1 MDKELRR
8 MLELSGIIEK
18 NEVVDKLYENFHDS
32 ESTSIYGF
40 EGPFKMKNGRV
51 VHYKLSEKKFYDCS
65 LDHYLT
71 EDEVTALYEDGEFS
85 HGVVLHAKKGDEKI
99 SLTIEEGMM
108 GMTSVVTT
116 LQNNG
121 YSDFEYTDE
130 DGERKPFEQDEV
142 VEEAKQT
149 GKTEHSGAKK
159 GKGAYYGRKKDAKD
173 DSNKARRAADRKQA
187 QMDEG
192 SDDVPSREEIIADVI
207 KHGPDSEHLYFI
219 SEEDL
224 EKLIAA
230 GKVSDDIYQH
240 WVNAQE
246 ELSYMMQ
253 QARQEFGESSAM
265 KGTGQEHN
273 ASSLISILKY
283 YGDDISDEQYAEVM
297 SYVDELDSIEQGKV
311 LDFMRHMKGKL
322 APGEVPAHMEGAK
335 GRSRDTK
342 LVNERDA
349 MSRGAIDRDV
359 DIDDIEAPTGYGMDT
374 HYVKLPSQRSAEHV
388 KDYIENEYGLDAEV
402 EYRQGSRAP
411 YHVAFH
417 APDDIADRIIRQ
429 MHKTFYT
436 NEGEELE
443 ETAKGRSRDTKVT
456 PSLSRS
462 LNKRNK
468 KAAKSR
474 DRQNAKKDIK
484 VDEDAQ
490 NITAFDNNAFPA
502 DAVDDQQQK
511 DERTGRADRTGVK
524 NKVPSEVLKAIDTR
538 IKELTVSIDRYDNTG
553 YNDKSV
559 KNLSVDALKKI
570 RENLSRGD
578 HEGFMEAQIFFTTL
592 MSPIW
597 DMIPAQ
603 VVNYLGKGSDE

>member
-1 MDKELRR
+1 
-8 MLELSGIIEK
+8 
-18 NEVVDKLYENFHDS
+18 
-32 ESTSIYGF
+32 
-40 EGPFKMKNGRV
+40 
-51 VHYKLSEKKFYDCS
+51 
-65 LDHYLT
+65 
-71 EDEVTALYEDGEFS
+71 
-85 HGVVLHAKKGDEKI
+85 
-99 SLTIEEGMM
+99 
-108 GMTSVVTT
+108 
-116 LQNNG
+116 
-121 YSDFEYTDE
+121 
-130 DGERKPFEQDEV
+130 
-142 VEEAKQT
+142 
-149 GKTEHSGAKK
+149 
-159 GKGAYYGRKKDAKD
+159 
-173 DSNKARRAADRKQA
+173 
-187 QMDEG
+187 
-192 SDDVPSREEIIADVI
+192 
-207 KHGPDSEHLYFI
+207 
-219 SEEDL
+219 
-224 EKLIAA
+224 
-230 GKVSDDIYQH
+230 
-240 WVNAQE
+240 
-246 ELSYMMQ
+246 
-253 QARQEFGESSAM
+253 
-265 KGTGQEHN
+265 
-273 ASSLISILKY
+273 
-283 YGDDISDEQYAEVM
+283 
-297 SYVDELDSIEQGKV
+297 
-311 LDFMRHMKGKL
+311 
-322 APGEVPAHMEGAK
+322 
-335 GRSRDTK
+335 
-342 LVNERDA
+342 
-349 MSRGAIDRDV
+349 
-359 DIDDIEAPTGYGMDT
+359 
-374 HYVKLPSQRSAEHV
+374 VKLPSQRSAEHV